1 MDNLTRRTF
10 LGVTS
15 LAGAGILAAR
25 AADTPAPAASA
36 PAAPPVAD
44 LPPVADVFP
53 TQSPELAREMV
64 GVSHGNVVRVKDLLK
79 LHPTLANANWDWGF
93 GDWESAIGA
102 ASHVGNREIAELLLA
117 SGARPTIFSATML
130 GQLAVVKAF
139 VEASPG
145 IQGTAGPHSITLLSH
160 AKAGGE
166 KAKPVLEYLT
176 AVGGAD
182 PARGDVEL
190 PPELAERYSGTYSF
204 GTRDADRIEITIDKG
219 NLRFSRKGMS
229 PRNLVHRGEHAF
241 SPVGAPQVRVRFSV
255 AESAVPELAVYD
267 PDVVLR
273 AKRI

>member
-1 MDNLTRRTF
+1 MA
-10 LGVTS
+10 GV
-15 LAGAGILAAR
+15 GAVIAR
-25 AADTPAPAASA
+25 AAEAPPAPAV
-36 PAAPPVAD
+36 PAAVAVPD
-44 LPPVADVFP
+44 TFP

-64 GVSHGNVVRVKDLLK
+64 GVSHGNVARVKELLK
-79 LHPTLANANWDWGF
+79 LHPTLSNANWDWGF
-93 GDWESAIGA
+93 GDWESALGA

-130 GQLAVVKAF
+130 GQLPVVKAF

-145 IQGTAGPHSITLLSH
+145 IQGTAGPHSITLLAH
-160 AKAGGE
+160 ARNGGE
-166 KAKPVLEYLT
+166 KAKPVFEYLT

-190 PPELAERYSGTYSF
+190 PPELAERYSGTYAF

-219 NLRFSRKGMS
+219 ALRFSRKGMS

-241 SPVGAPQVRVRFSV
+241 SPVGAPQVRVRFTV
-255 AESAVPELAVYD
+255 AEGAAPELAVYD

>member
-1 MDNLTRRTF
+1 MDKLTRRTF

-15 LAGAGILAAR
+15 VVGVGAIVAR
-25 AADTPAPAASA
+25 AADAPAAPAAS
-36 PAAPPVAD
+36 PLTVPD
-44 LPPVADVFP
+44 TFP

-64 GVSHGNVVRVKDLLK
+64 GVSHGNATRVKELLK

-93 GDWESAIGA
+93 GDWESALGA
-102 ASHVGNREIAELLLA
+102 ASHMGNREIAEALLA

-139 VEASPG
+139 VEAAPG
-145 IQGTAGPHSITLLSH
+145 VQGTAGPHSITLLAH

-166 KAKPVLEYLT
+166 KAKTVLDYLT
-176 AVGGAD
+176 SVGGAD
-182 PARGDVEL
+182 PARGDVDL
-190 PPELAERYSGTYSF
+190 PPALAERYSGTYSF
-204 GTRDADRIEITIDKG
+204 GERDADRIEITLDKG
-219 NLRFSRKGMS
+219 SLRFSRKGMS

-255 AESAVPELAVYD
+255 TEDAVPELAVYD